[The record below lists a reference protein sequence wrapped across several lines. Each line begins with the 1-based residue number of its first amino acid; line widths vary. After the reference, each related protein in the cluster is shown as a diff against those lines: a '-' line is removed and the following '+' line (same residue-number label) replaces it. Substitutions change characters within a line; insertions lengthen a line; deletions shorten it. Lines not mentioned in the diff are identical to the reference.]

1 MATSAQFAK
10 ASLVNPR
17 LERALQRELQ
27 DGECVVWRG
36 MKIARVD
43 TRGFAIY
50 FFAIPW
56 TAFALFWMTMAGLF
70 SAAMAGDWLALVFP
84 MFGLP
89 FVLIGLGM
97 LAMPFVPFMQRG
109 RILFAVTNSR
119 VLQLN
124 LGRDL
129 EVISVP
135 ASRIRDIVRRE
146 SADGSGSVDVTKN
159 NTVADYTSGRGGRL
173 TVGPVADVMG
183 AYQAI
188 LVLSERP

>member
-1 MATSAQFAK
+1 MATTAQFEE
-10 ASLVNPR
+10 ASPVNPQ

-27 DGECVVWRG
+27 EGEIVVWRG
-36 MKIARVD
+36 MKLPRIEPK
-43 TRGFAIY
+43 GFGIY
-50 FFAIPW
+50 LFAIPW
-56 TAFALFWMTMAGLF
+56 TAFAVFWMAMAGLF
-70 SAAMAGDWLALVFP
+70 TAGPETGLFGLVFP
-84 MFGLP
+84 LFGLP
-89 FVLIGLGM
+89 FVVIGLGM
-97 LAMPFVPFMQRG
+97 LAMPFVPYTQRG

-173 TVGPVADVMG
+173 SVGPVDDVMG

>member
-1 MATSAQFAK
+1 MATRVEHAETAR
-10 ASLVNPR
+10 VNPS

-27 DGECVVWRG
+27 DGETIAWMG
-36 MKIARVD
+36 MKVPRVD
-43 TRGFAIY
+43 RGAFAIY

-56 TAFALFWMTMAGLF
+56 TGFALFWMTMAGLF
-70 SAAMAGDWLALVFP
+70 SSAAGGDWIGMIFP
-84 MFGLP
+84 LFGLP
-89 FVLIGLGM
+89 FVLVGLAM
-97 LAMPFVPFMQRG
+97 LAMPFVSYMQRG
-109 RILFAVTNSR
+109 RILFAVTDSR

-129 EVISVP
+129 EVVSVP

-173 TVGPVADVMG
+173 TVGPVEDVMG
-183 AYQAI
+183 AYRAI

>member
-1 MATSAQFAK
+1 MATSAYFEK
-10 ASLVNPR
+10 ASPINPQ

-27 DGECVVWRG
+27 EGETVVWRG
-36 MKIARVD
+36 MKLPRIEPK
-43 TRGFAIY
+43 GFGIY
-50 FFAIPW
+50 LFAIPW
-56 TAFALFWMTMAGLF
+56 TAFALFWMAMAGLF
-70 SAAMAGDWLALVFP
+70 TSSPDAGLFGVIFP
-84 MFGLP
+84 LFGLP
-89 FVLIGLGM
+89 FVVIGLGM
-97 LAMPFVPFMQRG
+97 LASPFVPYTQKG

-129 EVISVP
+129 EVISIP

-146 SADGSGSVDVTKN
+146 SADGSGSVEVTKHTTLGDLN
-159 NTVADYTSGRGGRL
+159 ARRGGNI
-173 TVGPVADVMG
+173 TVGCVEDVMG